1 MLRKIVIKNYRG
13 LRDFCM
19 DFEHDL
25 NIVVGN
31 NDVGKSTLLEAVYL
45 ALSGRVADGPFAAAL
60 CPHFINRAASSEY
73 LSALE
78 AGKKPTPPEVLIDLF
93 LQDDD
98 RLATL
103 KGTNNADLEDAPGVR
118 IRASL
123 SADHQEEYDA
133 LVEGPDE
140 RPTAVPTEYYRC
152 EWLSFAGRGITARSV
167 PISCIMLDASQLR
180 LHAGADY
187 QVRRL
192 VREHLTPQERAAL
205 GLLYR
210 QLHLGFSE
218 RELAKK
224 INEPLEEMDFFSLPG
239 DEKLRFALDPTA
251 RGGWESALL
260 PHLDDLPLR
269 FVGKGRQSIVKT
281 LLSLDRRTASTAAAT
296 EEEDAPTAPDP
307 MRVVLIEEPENH
319 LAHGLLR
326 QMVEALTIRTEGAQ
340 LVVTT
345 HSSFV
350 LNKLGAEHLRLM
362 TSEGVNSFAH
372 LKPPTYSFFKK
383 LPGYH
388 TLRAILCKRLILVE
402 GPSDE
407 LVVQRAYRDAH
418 GRDALEDEVEVIS
431 VGTAHKRFAALLQG
445 LGVRVDIVI
454 DNDGKAR
461 SHHEKRFER
470 FVDGKFIFL
479 RVGGVGAGK
488 TLEPQLV
495 TSAGLESLNKMFG
508 KEFDSDA
515 EMAKYMENNKTR
527 CALKIYESADDIAM
541 PDYIRKAV
549 GP

>member
-1 MLRKIVIKNYRG
+1 
-13 LRDFCM
+13 M
-19 DFEHDL
+19 DFDQEL

-31 NDVGKSTLLEAVYL
+31 NDVGKSTLLEAIYL
-45 ALSGRVADGPFAAAL
+45 ALTGRVADGAFAAAL
-60 CPHFINRAASSEY
+60 CPHFINRVASSEY
-73 LSALE
+73 LAALE
-78 AGKKPTPPEVLIDLF
+78 AGQKPTPPEVLIDLF
-93 LQDDD
+93 LKDDY

-103 KGTNNADLEDAPGVR
+103 KGTNNAELEDAPGLR

-123 SADHQEEYDA
+123 SAEHQEEYDA
-133 LVEGPDE
+133 LVEDPEE

-167 PISCIMLDASQLR
+167 PVSSIMLDASQLR

-210 QLHLGFSE
+210 QLHLGFSD

-224 INEPLEEMDFFSLPG
+224 INEPLEEMDFSLPA

-260 PHLDDLPLR
+260 PHLDELPLR
-269 FVGKGRQSIVKT
+269 FVGKGRQSIIKT
-281 LLSLDRRTASTAAAT
+281 LLSLDRRTASSAAGT
-296 EEEDAPTAPDP
+296 EEDETPVAVP

-326 QMVEALTIRTEGAQ
+326 QMVEALAKRTEGAQ

-362 TSEGVNSFAH
+362 SSEGVNGFGH
-372 LKPPTYSFFKK
+372 LESATYRFFKK

-388 TLRAILCKRLILVE
+388 TLRAVLCKR
-402 GPSDE
+402 
-407 LVVQRAYRDAH
+407 
-418 GRDALEDEVEVIS
+418 
-431 VGTAHKRFAALLQG
+431 
-445 LGVRVDIVI
+445 
-454 DNDGKAR
+454 
-461 SHHEKRFER
+461 
-470 FVDGKFIFL
+470 
-479 RVGGVGAGK
+479 
-488 TLEPQLV
+488 
-495 TSAGLESLNKMFG
+495 
-508 KEFDSDA
+508 
-515 EMAKYMENNKTR
+515 
-527 CALKIYESADDIAM
+527 
-541 PDYIRKAV
+541 
-549 GP
+549 

>member
-13 LRDFCM
+13 LRKFKM
-19 DFEHDL
+19 DFDHDL

-31 NDVGKSTLLEAVYL
+31 NDVGKSTLLEAIYL

-60 CPHFINRAASSEY
+60 CPHFINRAASGEY
-73 LSALE
+73 LEALE
-78 AGKKPTPPEVLIDLF
+78 AGERPPPPEVLIDLF
-93 LQDDD
+93 LEDDD
-98 RLATL
+98 RLTAL
-103 KGTNNADLEDAPGVR
+103 KGTNNADLEDVPGLR

-133 LVEGPDE
+133 LVEDPED

-167 PISCIMLDASQLR
+167 PVSCIMLDASQLR

-224 INEPLEEMDFFSLPG
+224 INEPLEEMDFSLPG
-239 DEKLRFALDPTA
+239 DAKLRFALDPTA

-269 FVGKGRQSIVKT
+269 FVGKGRQSIIKT
-281 LLSLDRRTASTAAAT
+281 LLSLDRRTAASAAAPG
-296 EEEDAPTAPDP
+296 EEETLAPDP

-326 QMVEALTIRTEGAQ
+326 QMVDTLAKRTEGAQ
-340 LVVTT
+340 LVATT

-362 TSEGVNSFAH
+362 TPVGVNSFDH
-372 LKPPTYSFFKK
+372 LKAETYRFFQK

-388 TLRAILCKRLILVE
+388 SLRAILCKRVILVE

-407 LVVQRAYRDAH
+407 LVVQRAYRDVH

-431 VGTAHKRFAALLQG
+431 VGTAHKRFAALLRG
-445 LGVRVDIVI
+445 LKIRVDIVV
-454 DNDGKAR
+454 DNDGQPR
-461 SHHEKRFER
+461 SHHEKRFDG
-470 FVDGKFIFL
+470 FVDGKSIHL
-479 RVGGVGAGK
+479 RIGAVDDGE
-488 TLEPQLV
+488 TLEPQLI
-495 TSAGLESLNKMFG
+495 TSAGLELLNEVFG
-508 KEFDSDA
+508 KEFESDT
-515 EMAKYMENNKTR
+515 EMASYMENHKTA
-527 CALKIYESADDIAM
+527 CALKVYESTETVAM
-541 PDYIRKAV
+541 PEYIQEAV
-549 GP
+549 AQ